1 MSSPALSCLQVGG
14 IFITSAASL
23 PACQP
28 ATAPAIK
35 HITAGQLLAATFC
48 DSQSYQSIIKD
59 QGRLVARHMMESLST
74 EPSLGWI
81 TTHGGSGGRTKCQ
94 TKCDDDG
101 QILILMILTQITDP
115 QGLSCSRF
123 FWVVGYLL
131 VYSSHPTMLVVG
143 PLSCPVLGY
152 LVGWREFS
160 LPKYPVSP
168 RLRK

>member
-1 MSSPALSCLQVGG
+1 M
-14 IFITSAASL
+14 
-23 PACQP
+23 
-28 ATAPAIK
+28 
-35 HITAGQLLAATFC
+35 
-48 DSQSYQSIIKD
+48 
-59 QGRLVARHMMESLST
+59 ARHMMESLST

-143 PLSCPVLGY
+143 PLSCPGI
-152 LVGWREFS
+152 FS
-160 LPKYPVSP
+160 WMDRIFFTKVSSESEVEEMTAVA
-168 RLRK
+168 RY

>member
-23 PACQP
+23 PSCQP
-28 ATAPAIK
+28 AAAPAIK

-123 FWVVGYLL
+123 FWVFWLPLGLFLPPHHACCWSFV
-131 VYSSHPTMLVVG
+131 
-143 PLSCPVLGY
+143 LSCPGI
-152 LVGWREFS
+152 FS
-160 LPKYPVSP
+160 WMDRILLPKYPVSP